1 MDQRACWAVEK
12 AVMATGDDKCNHDE
26 EGQEFVAVVRGGI
39 GTANV
44 NCELGTVDEE
54 GVGGGGIEG
63 RGDIRF

>member
-1 MDQRACWAVEK
+1 
-12 AVMATGDDKCNHDE
+12 MATGDDKCNHDE